1 MLCCKIGTF
10 LISYFV
16 AYVVLQNLSQQMTF
30 IFCPIFSGA
39 QQQQSAIKSSGFG
52 ETAQPTTTS
61 GHFGSS
67 TPVFNVATGAASAF
81 GQPQQ
86 QAAGAFGQ
94 PQQQSIGLFSA
105 NSQSEPVGKK
115 PLFFFVTYNTYSADC
130 Q

>member
-30 IFCPIFSGA
+30 NFCPIFSGA
-39 QQQQSAIKSSGFG
+39 QQHQSALKPAGFG
-52 ETAQPTTTS
+52 ATAQPAVTS

-67 TPVFNVATGAASAF
+67 TTFFGTTTGAASAF
-81 GQPQQ
+81 GQPRQ

-94 PQQQSIGLFSA
+94 PAQQAGSIGLFGA
-105 NSQSEPVGKK
+105 NNQAKPLGKK
-115 PLFFFVTYNTYSADC
+115 PLFFFLCYIF
-130 Q
+130 